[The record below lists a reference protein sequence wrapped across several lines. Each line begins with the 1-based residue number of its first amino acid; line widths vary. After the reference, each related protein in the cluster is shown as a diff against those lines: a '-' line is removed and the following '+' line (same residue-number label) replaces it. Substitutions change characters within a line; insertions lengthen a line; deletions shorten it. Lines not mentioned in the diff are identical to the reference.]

1 MEMTAATEV
10 KAEFAVQIANQ
21 ADSAEAKDEVKEQEE
36 EEEDHSGQACSYVLY
51 IGNLNPKYSSDV
63 LCSMLKDIFGMA
75 NVTLQRHNIEVI
87 RKRRQ
92 AHAFV
97 QLATETSLECVLKC
111 LLIASDGEEDL
122 TKKLVKKGKSLVV
135 GPGKKFAF
143 GNKDGRESDS
153 VGSSSESPLGDQ
165 QVHEKS
171 RKWLQK
177 ETQTHPIRKSAQYSC
192 RLVDQPVRFLSGTC
206 SDSAILQKDIIK
218 KECLFHGAFLGSE
231 TRNVEFKRGGGD
243 YLTVTLKHHVRKYMC
258 AFLNSE
264 GGSLFVGVD
273 DNGLVC
279 GIRCDHK
286 DEDRVRLLI
295 DSLLK
300 GFKPQVFPAAYTLSF
315 IPVIKAEDTGIF
327 LKVIRLSVH
336 PSKQY
341 GEPLLYETDQG
352 EIYLRRDGSI
362 QGPLTGSAIQEW
374 CRQKWTD
381 ETKKLELKIQS
392 LLEEKENLQ
401 QQIQENTRSRC
412 CVLM

>member
-21 ADSAEAKDEVKEQEE
+21 ADSAEAKDEVEEQEE

-97 QLATETSLECVLKC
+97 QLATETSLEC
-111 LLIASDGEEDL
+111 
-122 TKKLVKKGKSLVV
+122 
-135 GPGKKFAF
+135 
-143 GNKDGRESDS
+143 SDS